1 MAAFLFGV
9 VVGWVSTFA
18 MWFIWSF
25 GWISGLFGG
34 AIIGAAA
41 VFVVLTL
48 QWALLDMKKSQ
59 NRGEIFAWFKAH

>member
-34 AIIGAAA
+34 CHNWRCCGVCGPDFAMGASGYEKIAEP
-41 VFVVLTL
+41 
-48 QWALLDMKKSQ
+48 W
-59 NRGEIFAWFKAH
+59 